1 MSAVKRKSAAPAV
14 RLELGAGF
22 ALLCALVYFFGDG
35 ESLAALLAAI
45 GIHELGHLLLMLFF
59 GLRPVRLRSAAS
71 GLAIDYAGTLSTLQE
86 LLTTLAGPAL
96 GLLFAVSCAALG
108 RLWGNEFLL
117 LCAGLSLVLSA
128 FNLLPAE
135 PLDGGRALG
144 LVLRAALGA
153 ERARY
158 VLRAAGFSVCA
169 LLAAA
174 GLFAV
179 SRGLSPAPL
188 LAALWLF
195 ILQRKKA

>member
-1 MSAVKRKSAAPAV
+1 MSTIGGKSAAPV
-14 RLELGAGF
+14 IHLELGAGF
-22 ALLCALVYFFGDG
+22 VLLCALVYSFCDG
-35 ESLAALLAAI
+35 ESLAALITAI

-59 GLRPVRLRSAAS
+59 GLRPVRFRSAAS
-71 GLAIDYAGTLSTLQE
+71 GLSLDYAGTLSPLQE

-96 GLLFAVSCAALG
+96 GLLFAAVCAVLG
-108 RLWGNEFLL
+108 RLWDKEFLL
-117 LCAGLSLVLSA
+117 LCAGLGLVLNA

-144 LVLRAALGA
+144 LVLCAALGT
-153 ERARY
+153 ERAQG
-158 VLRAAGFSVCA
+158 VLRLAGLVVCL

-174 GLFAV
+174 GLIAI

-188 LAALWLF
+188 TAALCLF